1 MNNILQCIRDEIGAE
16 HCPPSCSK
24 DQCKVDLKGTP
35 SPYLIVDPESKSKQ
49 GKDPANHSPNNNKKC
64 DLIFFFQNSDGNLV
78 IVPLELKTGEVKA
91 TPVRDQL
98 QAGVCFAERIIP
110 KSCHPACQ
118 PILFHSG
125 NLHKLQR
132 TELNK
137 AKIRFRGA
145 RLTIQ
150 TAKCGQ
156 PGNLAN
162 ALSDEQGQRQG
173 MRKQ

>member
-24 DQCKVDLKGTP
+24 DRCKVDLKGTP

-132 TELNK
+132 TELNR
-137 AKIRFRGA
+137 AKIRLPGSSVDDSDSQMRPA
-145 RLTIQ
+145 
-150 TAKCGQ
+150 GQ
-156 PGNLAN
+156 LGK
-162 ALSDEQGQRQG
+162 RTV
-173 MRKQ
+173 